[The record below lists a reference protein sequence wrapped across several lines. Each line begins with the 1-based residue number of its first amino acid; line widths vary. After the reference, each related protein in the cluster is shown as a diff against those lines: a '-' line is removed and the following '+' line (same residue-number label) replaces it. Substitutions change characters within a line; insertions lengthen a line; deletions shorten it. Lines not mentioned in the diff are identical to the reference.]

1 MTIDTGPTA
10 TTVAGAP
17 AVPEL
22 DDRQAPPARASSS
35 DATRYLC
42 AGVHLHRGSAGRRAR
57 KLREAIAE
65 HVTENDARALGISP
79 GTDLGTVVVNCREA
93 ERRLLLRDVV
103 LAALTLALIVLGSL
117 LHPSWVVVVVVIIL
131 AAEVLYAETVLA
143 TWGVVARRF
152 LRGSFDPE
160 QERARGARMNDLLAE
175 VSQAQEGNVTV
186 YSGFSPFVGSGFDHG
201 GWSFALNLSHGAE
214 RFGARVHPRPFSV
227 SELYEHVAAAIEALR
242 VPGLSL
248 QDRLYVD
255 GRSLRRDGSLLIGD
269 RDRPL
274 AVVDPATVERF
285 VGGGAESVRH
295 YKTIRVVTWGG
306 ELVLSI
312 FLRFSIIHHSLF
324 AEASYFLLPP
334 VDEALH
340 EVDELHARPSW
351 GDRGQVALRSA
362 VLAPVHLVTAP
373 WRLIVAATKP
383 VKRHF
388 RRRRV
393 RREVR
398 RNAAFDHGARTSVR
412 EAAQSQD
419 YRQYFQK
426 LDRELFIKVIER
438 ELFDSIVSFLEDHDI
453 DTAELKQRE
462 TTVLNNGV
470 IVAGGTVQAETMAV
484 GDRARA
490 LVGRMTAPQG
500 RPAGNAHHGGAA

>member
-10 TTVAGAP
+10 TAVAGAP
-17 AVPEL
+17 ATQEL
-22 DDRQAPPARASSS
+22 ADRQAPPARASES

-42 AGVHLHRGSAGRRAR
+42 AGVHLPRGRAGRRAR
-57 KLREAIAE
+57 KLRQAITE
-65 HVTENDARALGISP
+65 HVIGNDARALGISP
-79 GTDLGTVVVNCREA
+79 GTDLGTVLINCREA

-103 LAALTLALIVLGSL
+103 LAALTVALIVLAAVLQPTG
-117 LHPSWVVVVVVIIL
+117 VVVVVVWIL
-131 AAEVLYAETVLA
+131 AAEVIYAEAVLA

-160 QERARGARMNDLLAE
+160 QERARGARTGELFAQI
-175 VSQAQEGNVTV
+175 SQAQEGNVTV

-214 RFGARVHPRPFSV
+214 RVGARVQPRPFAV
-227 SELYEHVAAAIEALR
+227 AELYADVAAAVQALR
-242 VPGLSL
+242 VPGLAL

-255 GRSLRRDGSLLIGD
+255 GRSVRRDGFLLDGD
-269 RDRPL
+269 GARPL
-274 AVVDPATVERF
+274 AVVDAATVQRY

-334 VDEALH
+334 VQESLH
-340 EVDELHARPSW
+340 EVDELQARPSW
-351 GDRGQVALRSA
+351 AERGHIALWSI
-362 VLAPVHLVTAP
+362 LMAPVQL
-373 WRLIVAATKP
+373 VAAP
-383 VKRHF
+383 VRLAGAAARPIQRHF

-393 RREVR
+393 LRELR
-398 RNAAFDHGARTSVR
+398 RNAAFDYGARTSVR
-412 EAAQSQD
+412 EVAQSNN

-438 ELFDSIVSFLEDHDI
+438 ELFDSIVTFLEDHDI
-453 DTAELKQRE
+453 DTADLKQRE
-462 TTVLNNGV
+462 TTILNNGV
-470 IVAGGTVQAETMAV
+470 IVSGGTVQAETMAV

-490 LVGRMTAPQG
+490 LVGRVTAPQG
-500 RPAGNAHHGGAA
+500 QPAGAGRRGGAT